1 MYLVQP
7 NKTIANCVLYWYDI
21 LREKYKDKFNKT
33 TISMSSMDSSYR
45 NKCAFLSTKV
55 IIADISILMCILV
68 VSAMDL
74 SIIFFAGVLP
84 DSASQSLSCFITEV
98 MCSMS

>member
-1 MYLVQP
+1 
-7 NKTIANCVLYWYDI
+7 
-21 LREKYKDKFNKT
+21 
-33 TISMSSMDSSYR
+33 MSSMDSSYR

-74 SIIFFAGVLP
+74 SIIFFAGVLS
-84 DSASQSLSCFITEV
+84 DSVPQPLSCFRTGIT
-98 MCSMS
+98 CTMSKYD